1 MSSGRI
7 DWEDMAQSEEVLELD
22 DEGYPCLP
30 EDVLSFRL
38 SRKKAITRQFV
49 AAVRRMYH
57 SGIWYGQHIH
67 YL

>member
-1 MSSGRI
+1 
-7 DWEDMAQSEEVLELD
+7 MAQSEEVLELD
-22 DEGYPCLP
+22 DEGYLCLP

-57 SGIWYGQHIH
+57 SGIRYGQHIH